1 MILDV
6 KSGSF
11 VADSFDRFQGA
22 FCDGTASFVEPR
34 KKVVDVGIG
43 FHVRVGIGVRDVID
57 VHVVIVLRFKR
68 VIPNLKHVF

>member
-22 FCDGTASFVEPR
+22 FCDGAASFVEPR
-34 KKVVDVGIG
+34 KKVIDVGIG
-43 FHVRVGIGVRDVID
+43 FHVHDVID